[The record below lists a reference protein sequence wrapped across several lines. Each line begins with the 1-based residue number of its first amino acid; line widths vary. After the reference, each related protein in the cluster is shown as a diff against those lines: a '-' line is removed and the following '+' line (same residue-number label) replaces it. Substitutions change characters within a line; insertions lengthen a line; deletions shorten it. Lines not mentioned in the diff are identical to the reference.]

1 MVFADLERDSHSDFA
16 ALRQTRACMG
26 MPSSARSDSTMLP
39 AQPAA
44 PAPRFDRKFI
54 EDHRLVER
62 YLDGKLPPK
71 GARQLEDWCRAN
83 PEFLNELQLSERT
96 HASLKLLERSGSP
109 QDLGEP
115 KPPFWKTPYLPIG
128 LGALAVVLLLAFG
141 TMFAKYVAL
150 DSKFETARALAT
162 QGSLSAPK
170 AHRNFRV
177 APDHAAAA
185 ENARVT
191 VNTKSPEL
199 IDLNIDLAYSHENL
213 FRVVVD
219 KRDQGRVI
227 VLDNLLKDSNG
238 DLRIAF
244 NTSGLAAGLYDVQIQ
259 SLPFHGAPTPVGWL
273 IIDAH

>member
-1 MVFADLERDSHSDFA
+1 
-16 ALRQTRACMG
+16 MG
-26 MPSSARSDSTMLP
+26 MPSTARTESAMLP
-39 AQPAA
+39 TQPAA
-44 PAPRFDRKFI
+44 AAPRFDRKFI

-141 TMFAKYVAL
+141 TLFAKYIAL
-150 DSKFETARALAT
+150 GSKFEGARALAA
-162 QGSLSAPK
+162 QGSLAAPTS
-170 AHRNFRV
+170 HRMFRV
-177 APDHAAAA
+177 APDHAAGIDS
-185 ENARVT
+185 ARVT
-191 VNTKSPEL
+191 VNTKSPAL
-199 IDLNIDLAYSHENL
+199 IDLNIDMGYSRENL
-213 FRVVVD
+213 YRIVVD
-219 KRDQGRVI
+219 KREQGRVI

-238 DLRIAF
+238 DLKIAF

-259 SLPFHGAPTPVGWL
+259 ALPPRGVATPAGWL
-273 IIDAH
+273 ILDAH